1 MTALIIILAIIF
13 SLSLISFIPITVKAS
28 YDEEFNVSLS
38 YTFFNKSLI
47 PSVKKKQKKKNKK
60 DKKTTD
66 KNTKKEKSK
75 KTKKEKSKKTKK
87 DNMFVSFYNNSG
99 FLETVKLI
107 SDVAKVVREYAHSLL
122 IKRLVV
128 KELKLNLT
136 VCGDDSADT
145 AVKFG
150 EISSAVYPSLGFLI
164 SHIRVKK
171 HNINIKPD
179 FINNESKASFYVC
192 IKIKPFWAISS
203 SLYFALRMLKRLFKM
218 IKVNSSASNIKNKY
232 VKKSM
237 KIKGEA
243 K

>member
-66 KNTKKEKSK
+66 KN
-75 KTKKEKSKKTKK
+75 TKKEKSKKTKK